1 MKQEVV
7 FNCSATFSYGNK
19 ITIILNAQRI

>member
-19 ITIILNAQRI
+19 ITIILNA